1 MLLLGGC
8 LILQSCVCACE
19 VMAEEADGDDG
30 WKGALRRDDVRGAE
44 NEATVSGYETA
55 KDKAVMAANEEDAG
69 IAMSTPV

>member
-1 MLLLGGC
+1 
-8 LILQSCVCACE
+8 
-19 VMAEEADGDDG
+19 MAEEADGDDG
-30 WKGALRRDDVRGAE
+30 WKGALRRDVRGAE